1 MNIKSSNINLV
12 SNFTSILN
20 EIFSLGITNENSSLY
35 DEIDI
40 ETIKYCFKVL
50 IYDDI
55 SFDIIKHFV
64 KIYSLRENNITLNIN
79 IKSNKERA
87 PDIMAIYLISPSD
100 ENFSLIVNDMK
111 NNIFDN
117 YYINI
122 INMPNK
128 NEIDFSNFYMD
139 LMQND
144 FFNRIYKINIIP
156 INILIYHK
164 NVFSLNLKKSFY
176 LLNNPKSNEKD
187 ANEYF
192 NTIGN
197 GLFSSL
203 FVMKTI
209 PLIKYR
215 RNWIGDDIVKIIQ
228 KNFDILVNKSPEI
241 KEEFKKKK
249 SLLIIANRDVD
260 LPIMFHHGASLGSML
275 NDICNIVFE
284 EKKNDNNN
292 ENNNNY
298 LIDPVNDYIWND
310 NLSQPFYTVSEI
322 VFKELKKYSEDFKFL
337 DESGNRFGNVE
348 KMLDDNKKI
357 SESIENLRDKKIL
370 GKILSNNSN
379 FCTNLIQNA
388 EKRELGKIY
397 DIELNLLLKR
407 NSVNKEII
415 NKFYNLVN
423 LNSIENNNNNNNNL
437 ILFDLYRL
445 IIIYILSNIKK
456 IDDNEINKLKDIIT
470 SKYKINIDGL
480 DYLLKKVKEQNIFLN
495 SENKKKQNKQ
505 GIYNWLT
512 TNINNLMQEEQPSL
526 LGYLIEDLSYININK
541 ENNNNINNDSDY
553 LTYNLYKKGYVNDFN
568 INDENKF
575 DEIIVFICGGG
586 CLSEYEYL
594 DDWLF
599 RKKKK
604 HIIYGCDYL
613 YKQNEFLKELEE
625 LYKIK

>member
-1 MNIKSSNINLV
+1 MNITNSKINLV

-20 EIFSLGITNENSSLY
+20 DIFSLGTSNENSLN
-35 DEIDI
+35 DEVDI

-100 ENFSLIVNDMK
+100 ENFSLIINDMK

-348 KMLDDNKKI
+348 KLLDDNKKI

-370 GKILSNNSN
+370 GNILSNNSK
-379 FCTNLIQNA
+379 FCTNLIKNA

-407 NSVNKEII
+407 NSANKEII

-423 LNSIENNNNNNNNL
+423 LNSIENNNNNNNL

-456 IDDNEINKLKDIIT
+456 IDDNEIKNLKNLLT
-470 SKYKINIDGL
+470 SKYKINIDAL

-495 SENKKKQNKQ
+495 SE
-505 GIYNWLT
+505 
-512 TNINNLMQEEQPSL
+512 
-526 LGYLIEDLSYININK
+526 
-541 ENNNNINNDSDY
+541 
-553 LTYNLYKKGYVNDFN
+553 
-568 INDENKF
+568 KF
-575 DEIIVFICGGG
+575 
-586 CLSEYEYL
+586 
-594 DDWLF
+594 
-599 RKKKK
+599 
-604 HIIYGCDYL
+604 
-613 YKQNEFLKELEE
+613 
-625 LYKIK
+625 